1 MPHESSVPPTP
12 EVTRRVMLRGAAV
25 TGVAVPFLA
34 ACGSDEEPAD
44 TGDTGVTGDTG
55 DTGDS
60 TGPLASTSDVP
71 VGEGMILTE
80 EQIVLTQPTDGD
92 FKAFTAV
99 CTHQGCTVASVA
111 DGTITCDCHGS
122 TYSAENGEVTGGP
135 ATAPLEEIP
144 IKVQGDQI
152 LMG

>member
-1 MPHESSVPPTP
+1 MPHQSSAQPPP

-25 TGVAVPFLA
+25 TGVAAPLLA
-34 ACGSDEEPAD
+34 ACGSEDEPAA
-44 TGDTGVTGDTG
+44 TGDA
-55 DTGDS
+55 GDS

-71 VGEGMILTE
+71 VGEGTILTE

-135 ATAPLEEIP
+135 ATSPLEEIP